1 MTQKTKEFVTIDRS
15 TVGIRDFIFD
25 EMERLANGQSDVDRL
40 KAMSKAGDTIL
51 KAAALDITVQK
62 MISEEKRKGNY
73 DFSGIFTLLW
83 IVPILVVW
91 LIYFIIF

>member
-1 MTQKTKEFVTIDRS
+1 MTQKTKEFITIDRS

-62 MISEEKRKGNY
+62 MISEEKRKGGPKAVADLNLNLMLS
-73 DFSGIFTLLW
+73 DQTKT
-83 IVPILVVW
+83 
-91 LIYFIIF
+91 